1 MKLAFIGG
9 GNMAQALIV
18 GLKNQQFAMQN
29 ITVIEL
35 DANKRGELE
44 RLGVNATDTLTSV
57 TVCDVIVLAIKPQ
70 QLPGMAKTLA
80 TILTKQLVI
89 SIAAGIRLSDLSR
102 WLGNYTAIIRAM
114 PNTPAQ
120 IQAGVTGLYALP
132 SVSHAQIALANQV
145 LSAAGATIW
154 LDSEEKL
161 DAVTAISGSG
171 PAYVFYLIEAL
182 QEAALALG
190 LNAEQAKQLS
200 IATFKGASLLAEA
213 SNTPINTLR
222 EQVTSKGGTT
232 EQGLLSLQDSQVKQ
246 SIILAAKKACERA
259 KSLGIELGRD
269 EPGFDKTGFNK
280 TGPDET
286 GFDETGLDYH
296 NSDQYESN

>member
-1 MKLAFIGG
+1 MKLGFIGG
-9 GNMAQALIV
+9 GNMAHALIV

-35 DANKRGELE
+35 DANKRAELE

-57 TVCDVIVLAIKPQ
+57 KVCDVIVLAIKPQ
-70 QLPGMAKTLA
+70 QLPAMAKTLA
-80 TILTKQLVI
+80 TLLTNQLVI

-102 WLGNYTAIIRAM
+102 WLGNYKTIIRAM

-132 SVSHAQIALANQV
+132 GVSTAHRKLAEQV
-145 LSAAGATIW
+145 LSAAGTTLW
-154 LDSEEKL
+154 FDSEEKL

-182 QEAALALG
+182 QAAALELG

-200 IATFKGASLLAEA
+200 IATFKGASLLADA
-213 SNTPINTLR
+213 SGTPIATLR

-232 EQGLLSLQDSQVKQ
+232 EQGLLSLQQSHVKEA
-246 SIILAAKKACERA
+246 IVLAAQKACERA
-259 KSLGIELGRD
+259 KTLGDELG
-269 EPGFDKTGFNK
+269 
-280 TGPDET
+280 
-286 GFDETGLDYH
+286 
-296 NSDQYESN
+296 SV

>member
-70 QLPGMAKTLA
+70 QLPAMAKTLA

-102 WLGNYTAIIRAM
+102 WLGNDSANYTAIIRAM

-269 EPGFDKTGFNK
+269 VPGFDEPGFDEPGFDKTG
-280 TGPDET
+280 
-286 GFDETGLDYH
+286 LDNH
-296 NSDQYESN
+296 NSDQHESN